1 MLPQGEV
8 PTEAQETRVQRL
20 GSLGLEDSGV
30 GFPCSSSVHSPHYP
44 PCDLPV
50 VGLDVVFPRRVAL
63 GARLTSYVLE
73 LPIFLA

>member
-30 GFPCSSSVHSPHYP
+30 GFPCSSSVHSP